1 MLAAL
6 SGLAH
11 HWATAKGV
19 GALLALALGSS
30 DPEIRNTV
38 LAAQRR

>member
-19 GALLALALGSS
+19 GAVLALALGSS
-30 DPEIRNTV
+30 DAEIRDTV
-38 LAAQRR
+38 LAARRQ